1 MKLRLLFV
9 HLVLAVATLV
19 SASANSAPSNSAPA
33 KADPR
38 ADIARRLEVP
48 VKAVRESV
56 IPGLFEVANGGEV
69 IYVSTDGRYAIK
81 GDVFDTDRGRNITD
95 HRRNEARQE
104 LLRGLSDDE
113 TVVFSPA
120 KPRYTVTVFTDVECK
135 FCRMF
140 HNEIA
145 EYNRLGVKVRY
156 AFYPR
161 PGPGSDAWRKAE
173 AVWCSGNRQETLTAA
188 IQGNDSG
195 APKGNCR
202 TPVARTYELGKTLG
216 MMGTPGI
223 FTDRGEYITGYRPP
237 AQLVEQLRAGE
248 AHAE

>member
-1 MKLRLLFV
+1 MKLRLFFV
-9 HLVLAVATLV
+9 PAVLAVAALL
-19 SASANSAPSNSAPA
+19 SAGSSSVPIKDDA
-33 KADPR
+33 R
-38 ADIARRLEVP
+38 ADIARRLDVP

-69 IYVSTDGRYAIK
+69 IYVSTDGRYAFK
-81 GDVFDTDRGRNITD
+81 GDVFDTDRGRNLTD
-95 HRRNEARQE
+95 RRRNEARQE
-104 LLRGLSDDE
+104 LLRSLPDDE

-140 HNEIA
+140 HSEIA

-161 PGPGSDAWRKAE
+161 PGPGSEAWRKAE
-173 AVWCSGNRQETLTAA
+173 TVWCSANRQESLTAA
-188 IQGNDSG
+188 IQGTDPG
-195 APKGNCR
+195 ATKAGCR
-202 TPVARTYELGKTLG
+202 TPVARTYDLGKTLG
-216 MMGTPGI
+216 MLGTPGI
-223 FTDRGEYITGYRPP
+223 FTEKGEYITGYRPP
-237 AQLVEQLRAGE
+237 AQLLEQLRAGD